1 MFTKTFMNDCLER
14 ALSTFA
20 QSFVALVGTDG
31 VGILDVGVVDSL
43 IASLAAGL
51 LAVLKAVA
59 NAKRASTHP

>member
-1 MFTKTFMNDCLER
+1 MFSKTFMNDCVER
-14 ALSTFA
+14 AVSTFA

-43 IASLAAGL
+43 VASLIAAL

-59 NAKRASTHP
+59 NAKRAAV